1 MNAFTHLPFLQLRSL
16 AKKTGEMEL
25 SLQSTSI
32 PAPAAD
38 EVIVRIEAAP
48 INPSDLGL
56 LLANADWSHGKVSGT
71 PQQPVVSTPLSANAG
86 QALAARIDLSM
97 TVRNERA

>member
-1 MNAFTHLPFLQLRSL
+1 MNASTHLSFLQLRSL

-56 LLANADWSHGKVSGT
+56 LLANADWSHAKVSGT
-71 PQQPVVSTPLSANAG
+71 P
-86 QALAARIDLSM
+86 
-97 TVRNERA
+97 

>member
-1 MNAFTHLPFLQLRSL
+1 MNSAKHLSFLQLRSL

-38 EVIVRIEAAP
+38 EIMVRIEAAP
-48 INPSDLGL
+48 INPSDFGL
-56 LLANADWSHGKVSGT
+56 LLANADWSQAKVSGT
-71 PQQPVVSTPLSANAG
+71 AQHPMVTAALQRQRGAG
-86 QALAARIDLSM
+86 DGRTHRYFHAGRQ
-97 TVRNERA
+97 